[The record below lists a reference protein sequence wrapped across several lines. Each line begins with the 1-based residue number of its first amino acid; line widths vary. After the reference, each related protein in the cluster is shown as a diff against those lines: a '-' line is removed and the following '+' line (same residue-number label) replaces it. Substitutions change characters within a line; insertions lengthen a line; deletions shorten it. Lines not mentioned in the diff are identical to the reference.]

1 MTLAELRQPHKM
13 LFYKHALVE
22 AFDSEVGVELV
33 KVIFG
38 FRYSGRAQKRLT
50 TPSSATAEG
59 GAACAERRRGQVCGW
74 EHRL

>member
-1 MTLAELRQPHKM
+1 MTLSELGPPHKM
-13 LFYKHALVE
+13 LFYKHTLVE

-50 TPSSATAEG
+50 TPSSAT
-59 GAACAERRRGQVCGW
+59 GAAGAMAARWSGEAR
-74 EHRL
+74 